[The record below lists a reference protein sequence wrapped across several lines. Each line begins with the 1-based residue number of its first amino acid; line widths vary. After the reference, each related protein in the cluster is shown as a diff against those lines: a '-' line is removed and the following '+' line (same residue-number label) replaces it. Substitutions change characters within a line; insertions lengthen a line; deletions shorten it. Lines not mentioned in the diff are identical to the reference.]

1 MISKYEC
8 KELNKNIS
16 EAYNDYAF
24 RFKKIKQAHRDEYIK
39 SLAPGAM
46 IPNDDIIKLDGEYR
60 EQAEKLCS
68 DTQIKVLEQLTRA
81 KELIADEVTAAP
93 TTDAVNIVSLLNMRA
108 DLNQE
113 ELDSIYAKYGDN
125 LQIYKALGDIAH
137 KHKLMV
143 NYANGLEEQ
152 SERID
157 NLIRNANNIS
167 VYEAENNNQ
176 VADGFCFM
184 RQMDIDETFPTED

>member
-8 KELNKNIS
+8 KEFNRNIS
-16 EAYNDYAF
+16 EAYKHYAF
-24 RFKKIKQAHRDEYIK
+24 RFKQIKQAYKENYIK

-46 IPNDDIIKLDGEYR
+46 IPNDDFYRLDGEYR
-60 EQAEKLCS
+60 AEAEKLCS

-108 DLNQE
+108 DLKQE
-113 ELDSIYAKYGDN
+113 ELDAIYTKYGDN
-125 LQIYKALGDIAH
+125 VQIYKALGDIAR
-137 KHKLMV
+137 KHDLNV
-143 NYANGLEEQ
+143 NYENGLEEQ
-152 SERID
+152 NERID
-157 NLIRNANNIS
+157 NLIRNAKFIN

-176 VADGFCFM
+176 VADGFCLM
-184 RQMDIDETFPTED
+184 RQMDIDAAFPTED